1 MTQSVIHDDSRSDLR
16 IGLWPHAWTI
26 GEAAD
31 LERQCLLAVR
41 EEFPEWNEFIGS
53 GYPKKYAQFNLDDR
67 NSFVETILKLR
78 RTHPR
83 GRFYDPDSQGYNEFS
98 IPSYLGSTTSN
109 VFQNPSPKNPI
120 MPPWDGKK
128 LWSMSFSINNS
139 GMRARGDDVTLQ
151 FVYGAEKFNAFFERA
166 ARLFEKL
173 IPICEPEFI
182 RFAQLK
188 FDRAFWK
195 ASKRIGWLNY
205 FSHPPLVEQLLKHPR
220 ARPFFK
226 GAILQLSDDP
236 NDMMC
241 EDFINEAFEYSQT
254 LIPYWPD

>member
-1 MTQSVIHDDSRSDLR
+1 MTQYVIHDDSRSELR

-41 EEFPEWNEFIGS
+41 EEFPEWCDFIGS
-53 GYPKKYAQFNLDDR
+53 GYPKKYAQINLDDR

-83 GRFYDPDSQGYNEFS
+83 GSFHDPDSHGYTEFS
-98 IPSYLGSTTSN
+98 IPSLGATISN
-109 VFQNPSPKNPI
+109 LFHNPSAKNPI

-128 LWSMSFSINNS
+128 LWSMTFYIISS
-139 GMRARGDDVTLQ
+139 GFRPGGDDITLS
-151 FVYGAEKFNAFFERA
+151 FVYGSEKFDDFFGRA

-182 RFAQLK
+182 RFSQLK
-188 FDRAFWK
+188 FDKAFWK
-195 ASKRIGWLNY
+195 ANNRIGWLNY

-226 GAILQLSDDP
+226 GALLQLSDDP
-236 NDMMC
+236 TDMMR
-241 EDFINEAFEYSQT
+241 EDFIKDAFEYSRT
-254 LIPYWPD
+254 LIPYWPE